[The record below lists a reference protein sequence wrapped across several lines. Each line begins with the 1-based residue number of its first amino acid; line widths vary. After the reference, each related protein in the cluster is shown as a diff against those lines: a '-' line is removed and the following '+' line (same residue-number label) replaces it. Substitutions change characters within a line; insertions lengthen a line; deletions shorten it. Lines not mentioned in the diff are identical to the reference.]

1 MAKPAGLPYYAAP
14 LLNGMTRKETDT
26 GSVVNTF
33 AYSFVEM
40 TQTRARHS
48 RVVAAAVGLAAIV
61 GCGATPVTDSIA
73 RCERP
78 SLPPRAT
85 ASELKAFE
93 YDKSLPLNLDVSAAR
108 EQSGVRVHDVAY
120 DSPKGGRV
128 TGLLFVPAATGPH
141 AGIIVQHGLPGS
153 ASGVAGDATLFASHG
168 AVVLAIDAPFARR
181 TGSPISFASRDSAEQ
196 VQLMVDLQRGIDVLL
211 SRDDVDSGRLAYRG
225 WSYGGAMGALFVA
238 IERRLK
244 TAILTVPDGGLVSH
258 FTGDDDTN
266 GPLGSLACADQL
278 RWLRAMQPL
287 EPLRFVHLASPT
299 PLLFQGG
306 RLDNLVPP
314 KDFETVSNAAS
325 EPKQI
330 KWYDAGHGLTSE
342 AIRDQLEWLHTH
354 VGTSSP

>member
-1 MAKPAGLPYYAAP
+1 MAKPSRATYYARSPAEWHDERSA
-14 LLNGMTRKETDT
+14 NASSVIEMRRMRTTR
-26 GSVVNTF
+26 SRIVV
-33 AYSFVEM
+33 
-40 TQTRARHS
+40 
-48 RVVAAAVGLAAIV
+48 AAVGLGATVA
-61 GCGATPVTDSIA
+61 CGASPVADSVG

-78 SLPPRAT
+78 SLLAPAT
-85 ASELKAFE
+85 MSELQTFE
-93 YDKSLPLNLDVSAAR
+93 YDASLPLHFTVGVPR
-108 EQSGVRVHDVAY
+108 EESGVRVHEVSY

-128 TGLLFVPAATGPH
+128 TGLLFVPSAAGPH

-153 ASGVAGDATLFASHG
+153 ASGVAGDAALFASHG

-181 TGSPISFASRDSAEQ
+181 EGPPVFFAQRDSTEQ

-211 SRDDVDSGRLAYRG
+211 SRDDVDPKRLAYRG

-266 GPLGSLACADQL
+266 GPLESLECAEQV

-306 RLDNLVPP
+306 RRDTLVPV

>member
-1 MAKPAGLPYYAAP
+1 MRSR
-14 LLNGMTRKETDT
+14 LL
-26 GSVVNTF
+26 
-33 AYSFVEM
+33 
-40 TQTRARHS
+40 
-48 RVVAAAVGLAAIV
+48 VVALGLTATVA
-61 GCGATPVTDSIA
+61 CGSTPVTDSTD

-78 SLPPRAT
+78 SLPARAT
-85 ASELKAFE
+85 VSELKTFE
-93 YDKSLPLNLDVSAAR
+93 SDASLPLNLTMGAAR
-108 EQSGVRVHDVAY
+108 EESGVHVHDISY

-128 TGLLFVPAATGPH
+128 TGLLFVPSTAGPH

-153 ASGVAGDATLFASHG
+153 ALGVAGDATLFASHG

-181 TGSPISFASRDSAEQ
+181 GGSPIAFAPSDSTEQ
-196 VQLMVDLQRGIDVLL
+196 VQLMVDLQRGVDVLV
-211 SRDDVDSGRLAYRG
+211 SRDDVDPKRLAYRG

-258 FTGDDDTN
+258 FTGDDDTD
-266 GPLGSLACADQL
+266 GPLQSLECANQV

-287 EPLRFVHLASPT
+287 EPVRFVHLASPT

-306 RLDNLVPP
+306 RLDNLVPA
-314 KDFETVSNAAS
+314 KDFETVANAAS

-330 KWYDAGHGLTSE
+330 RWYDAGHGLTSE